1 MLPLLL
7 AVGVILGMAMP
18 ARAEL
23 ILNEALANEPGSA
36 TTLEWI
42 EILNWP
48 DTGADVSLQ
57 GYRLLDGGSIITL
70 DTLLVIPAGGFAIL
84 ARKAT
89 GAASFET
96 RWGDSSGVWGDAP
109 GESFPLIT
117 VGQMS
122 LRNAGDT
129 VRLVSP
135 TGDTSL
141 ILWTSDAGDGR
152 SIERIRPGDN
162 DAPSN
167 FAPCVAPSGST
178 PGSPNSVLPPRG
190 DLAIDTVV
198 TGPLLPTP
206 DDTVRVAVRIRNV
219 GFGDVAGGT
228 LSLRR
233 EGSAAGV
240 IVAQPYPAIPETGE
254 LTLVLDWPNPPP
266 GISQITAWLNED
278 ADSAN
283 NARTV
288 PVSVR
293 FDRPYLVI
301 SEYLA
306 NPEAGGPEEWVEIAN
321 VSDWGIRLEGMR
333 VGDSLNSEPIPA
345 AAGSI
350 PAGGFHV
357 LAENAAAFRAHYPDF
372 TGALTGIPGWRALN
386 NTGDGIRLVGPS
398 GEIIDSLSF
407 RLTYPG
413 NRSVERVELT
423 SSYSAPGDWTVSE
436 APLGATP
443 GAPNSVAR
451 GETGSLMFDSVWIEP
466 PVRRWGDSLTLAAAL
481 RNHRFGPA
489 SGFVLTVLR
498 ELDFANPGAQREPIA
513 EIAIAEMDEGQSA
526 ILALPWID
534 APIGLQR
541 LQFSLRDAQG
551 VEVDSATAV
560 ITVLCPPSL
569 LIISEYMAA
578 PAAGLSGDWIELY
591 NASTVPIDLRGVQIG
606 DSTGLSSLPP
616 TASTLEPGAFV
627 VLAQDEDQFR
637 ATYQQFAGEVLTVP
651 AWRTLGDGGDRI
663 RLVGAGTE
671 IIDSLTYAALPQDW
685 RSLERRRLLPVPAD
699 RRDWGYSIDLWGATP
714 GRPNSIARYDN
725 DLALTGFG
733 LDATGVFWPSA
744 ITGGLEIANEGFA
757 TVEQAEIS
765 IVDGITDTEVW
776 RTALPSLAPESTVVV
791 SFEFGPLPPGLYN
804 LHAAVTHDEFGD
816 NNSATRS
823 MQVGHAFPGLVIAE
837 YLADPASPGPGE
849 WVELYNASDMM
860 LALRGCG
867 LGDSVAYAPLPISV
881 PYVLAPGDYIVLC
894 RERNA
899 FLAWYPGFI
908 GNLIEVRNW
917 RELNND
923 GDKIRLR
930 GVLGEIIDS
939 LTYAEGAGDNRSW
952 ERISLS
958 PTFATRADWT
968 ASVAVVGAT
977 PGAPNSVDA
986 AAAGPLDVAVSP
998 NPIFRAA
1005 GQTANIVYRIDIG
1018 ERLTLKIFDRDGHT
1032 VRTIVDDAP
1041 SASGTI
1047 AWDGT
1052 GDDGADLRPGP
1063 YILLARSEPAGSTK
1077 KLVVVLAP

>member
-1 MLPLLL
+1 
-7 AVGVILGMAMP
+7 MP
-18 ARAEL
+18 ARAGL

-42 EILNWP
+42 ELLHWP

-57 GYRLLDGGSIITL
+57 GYRLLDGGSIITF
-70 DTLLVIPAGGFAIL
+70 DTSLVIPAGGFAVL
-84 ARKAT
+84 ARKT
-89 GAASFET
+89 IGAASFEA
-96 RWGDSSGVWGDAP
+96 RWGDSSGVWGDRP
-109 GESFPLIT
+109 DESFPLIA

-141 ILWTSDAGDGR
+141 ILWASDAGDGR

-167 FAPCVAPSGST
+167 FAPSVAPSGST

-190 DLAIDTVV
+190 DLAIDTLV

-228 LSLRR
+228 LTLRHD
-233 EGSAAGV
+233 GSAARV
-240 IVAQPYPAIPETGE
+240 IVARPYPAIPESGE

-266 GISQITAWLNED
+266 GISPVTAWLNED
-278 ADSAN
+278 ADSSN

-288 PVSVR
+288 PVLVR
-293 FDRPYLVI
+293 FNRPHLVI

-306 NPEAGGPEEWVEIAN
+306 NPETPGPDEWVEIAN
-321 VSDWGIRLEGMR
+321 VSDWEIRLEGLR
-333 VGDSLNSEPIPA
+333 VGDSLNSESIPA
-345 AAGSI
+345 TAGAI

-386 NTGDGIRLVGPS
+386 NTGDGIRLIGPS

-407 RLTYPG
+407 RLTYPD

-423 SSYSAPGDWTVSE
+423 PSYSVPGDWTVSE

-443 GAPNSVAR
+443 GTPNSVAR

-466 PVRRWGDSLTLAAAL
+466 ALRRWGDTLTLAAAV

-489 SGFVLTVLR
+489 SGFILTVLR

-513 EIAIAEMDEGQSA
+513 ELAITAMDEGQSA
-526 ILALPWID
+526 ILALPWVD

-551 VEVDSATAV
+551 TAADSAAIV
-560 ITVLCPPSL
+560 ITILCPPSL

-578 PAAGLSGDWIELY
+578 PVAGFSGEWIELY
-591 NASTVPIDLRGVQIG
+591 NTATVPVDLRGVQIG
-606 DSTGLSSLPP
+606 DSTALSSLPP
-616 TASTLEPGAFV
+616 TASILEPGAFV

-637 ATYQQFAGEVLTVP
+637 SAYQEFAGEVLTVP

-663 RLVGAGTE
+663 RLAGAGTE

-685 RSLERRRLLPVPAD
+685 RSLERRQLLPRPAD
-699 RRDWGYSIDLWGATP
+699 RRDWGHSIDPWGATP
-714 GRPNSIARYDN
+714 GRPNSIARNDN

-733 LDATGVFWPSA
+733 LDASGVYWPSA
-744 ITGGLEIANEGFA
+744 ITGSLEVVNEGFA
-757 TVEQAEIS
+757 TVEQAKIS
-765 IVDGITDTEVW
+765 IVDGISDTEVW
-776 RTALPSLAPESTVVV
+776 STVLPSLAPESAVVV
-791 SFEFGPLPPGLYN
+791 PFEFGPLPPGFYILR
-804 LHAAVTHDEFGD
+804 AAVPDDEFGD

-823 MQVGHAFPGLVIAE
+823 MQIGHTFPGLVIAE

-860 LALRGCG
+860 LTLRGCG
-867 LGDSVAYAPLPISV
+867 LGDSVGYAPLPISA
-881 PYVLAPGDYIVLC
+881 PFVLAPGDYVVLC
-894 RERNA
+894 QDRVA
-899 FLAWYPGFI
+899 FLAWYAGFT
-908 GNLIEVRNW
+908 GDLIEVRNW

-923 GDKIRLR
+923 GDRIRLR

-939 LTYAEGAGDNRSW
+939 LTYVEGAGHNRSW

-958 PTFATRADWT
+958 PTYSTRADWT
-968 ASVAVVGAT
+968 ASVAAAGAT

-998 NPIFRAA
+998 NPVFRAA
-1005 GQTANIVYRIDIG
+1005 GQIANIVYRIDIG

-1041 SASGTI
+1041 SASGSI
-1047 AWDGT
+1047 AWNGT
-1052 GDDGADLRPGP
+1052 DDDGADLRPGP